1 MFIGC
6 FLCKDRENRG
16 QGTHRRKRSLADL
29 YQRLKKYTPHIPP
42 LRECKD
48 DILPLADFFLQLA
61 NEEFEKQTKGFDAET
76 IAHIHISARNRP
88 RISQA

>member
-1 MFIGC
+1 MAIPTK
-6 FLCKDRENRG
+6 FLLPQNRG
-16 QGTHRRKRSLADL
+16 QGTHSRKRSLADL
-29 YQRLKKYTPHIPP
+29 YQRLKKYTPHISP

-76 IAHIHISARNRP
+76 KK
-88 RISQA
+88 QLLTYT